1 MKFKTDTQQILA
13 GNENQARAKNTGP
26 LTGKEGGVA
35 DVIPTKNLDRVRM
48 AGTGHQG
55 EFVNKY
61 FNDPQFRQKTDFW
74 NLKFETGG
82 SPAGMERAQIKMQL
96 GQPLGTG

>member
-1 MKFKTDTQQILA
+1 MRFKTEPQQILA
-13 GNENQARAKNTGP
+13 GNEHRDRNKNTAP
-26 LTGKEGGVA
+26 LASKEGGVA

-61 FNDPQFRQKTDFW
+61 FNDPQFKQKTDFW
-74 NLKFETGG
+74 NFSFETGG
-82 SPAGMERAQIKMQL
+82 SEAVCNAHRLKCN
-96 GQPLGTG
+96 